1 MSESPHSS
9 VSTPIPPT
17 RAPPSPPESVVSS
30 STGFLNPNAGDFVP
44 SSLPDSRYKIHS
56 NSPSSASV
64 HSSPGSSST
73 STSVS
78 FTLAPSISTFA
89 SFSSNPSRSEIT
101 PSTTQSSLSSYHSP
115 FGSPSQIAHSYKH
128 RDGLEEAEIGSSASE
143 DAGTLLRSL
152 RIGSPST
159 TAPTSD
165 LELGEVTDVTPS
177 PHRGN
182 RASPSALPSSPEV
195 VPSAPSKKATYIPL
209 PDIEIHQA
217 APSSFMN
224 SATATDGNWT
234 PVPSDKSDGG
244 DPYEDSNKTP
254 NVYIN
259 GLPPNYPED
268 QLFELAAPF
277 GPVRSV
283 RSFTRHVGEKESG
296 YGFVLFETIDAAE
309 KCIQSLRRF
318 RNLHP
323 TFSKQVHKI
332 PGTTYAQAPS
342 ISSSHSASSVDHG
355 DDGSFKA
362 KMERLH
368 DPNSTN
374 LYIEGLPLSIDESS
388 LGALVSPHRIKSS
401 RFFQTRLSNPPRII
415 AFVRLDTRVGAEEVI
430 ERLHGRMVRGWND
443 PGSRISVRFADTS
456 EQREL
461 RRTERSVKEDDQSP
475 SRLTIAQA
483 ALLNLHG
490 REQLRSQQTQVP
502 LTVGGSRIHPSPID
516 VDYDQT
522 TFVNPPFRDFSS
534 NAAIPSGFGYRGNS
548 IPIVS
553 NPTLASS
560 RLPMSARDLQQS
572 PYDQLSS
579 AAQSQE
585 LAALINT
592 LRSNGNYNGTDDR
605 FTDGL
610 AHHRGLPQ
618 MAGFRSALGDVD
630 INLGY
635 DNHHP
640 VIGGGVA
647 QARNGFTATEEYI
660 LQAHAAGSNLANQ
673 RRRPTRLDLSQA
685 QAQCQGEP
693 TDYNVGVRGV
703 RAPASTISLSQLQAQ
718 RQDAYHSP
726 RTMNGSL
733 PALQEEFQSSSAMQQ
748 GQNFLR
754 GQSRNGNTHPSNVN
768 GSRLPGD
775 RDADQIHSHISS
787 YSQNSSHVSSQVS
800 NRNQHINHQAHVRS
814 STLPHSTSTSSEQHH
829 SRHYQHSSMSI
840 PKSRNIS
847 SEILRATAQR
857 AQQHRSANSISSISS
872 ENNIH
877 PNSNRLFNNDSYT
890 GDLKNNTSNSA
901 MLRHHRNNIQA
912 GDDFKNNYDGHTY
925 PHSVFPDPDR
935 DVYDVE
941 QSSPPLVSPALTY
954 SSRGSGATL
963 SPTTPFVGSFSQQ
976 QGLSAEG
983 A

>member
-1 MSESPHSS
+1 MSGSPHSS
-9 VSTPIPPT
+9 LSTPIPPT
-17 RAPPSPPESVVSS
+17 RASPSPESVVSS

-56 NSPSSASV
+56 GSPSSASV

-101 PSTTQSSLSSYHSP
+101 PSTTQSSFSSYHSP
-115 FGSPSQIAHSYKH
+115 LSSPSQITHPYKH
-128 RDGLEEAEIGSSASE
+128 RDGLEEAETGSSASE
-143 DAGTLLRSL
+143 DAGALLRSL

-165 LELGEVTDVTPS
+165 LELGEVTDVTTS
-177 PHRGN
+177 PHRSDH
-182 RASPSALPSSPEV
+182 ASSSALPSYPEV
-195 VPSAPSKKATYIPL
+195 VPSAPSKNATYIPL
-209 PDIEIHQA
+209 ADIEIHQA

-224 SATATDGNWT
+224 STTVTGGGLT
-234 PVPSDKSDGG
+234 PAPSDKSDGG
-244 DPYEDSNKTP
+244 DLYEDPNKTP

-268 QLFELAAPF
+268 QLFELSAPF

-296 YGFVLFETIDAAE
+296 YGFVLFETIEAAE

-342 ISSSHSASSVDHG
+342 ISSSHSTSSADHG
-355 DDGSFKA
+355 DDSFKA

-415 AFVRLDTRVGAEEVI
+415 AFVRLDTRDGAEEVI

-502 LTVGGSRIHPSPID
+502 LTIGGSHIRPSPIGI
-516 VDYDQT
+516 DYDQS
-522 TFVNPPFRDFSS
+522 TFVNPPFPDFSS
-534 NAAIPSGFGYRGNS
+534 NAAISSGFGFRGNDL
-548 IPIVS
+548 PIIS
-553 NPTLASS
+553 NPALASS
-560 RLPMSARDLQQS
+560 RLPMGTRVLQQS

-579 AAQSQE
+579 ATHSQE
-585 LAALINT
+585 LATLVNT
-592 LRSNGNYNGTDDR
+592 LRNNDNYNGADDR

-610 AHHRGLPQ
+610 AHYRGLPQ
-618 MAGFRSALGDVD
+618 MAGLRSALDDVD

-640 VIGGGVA
+640 VLGGSVA
-647 QARNGFTATEEYI
+647 QARNGFTSTEEYI
-660 LQAHAAGSNLANQ
+660 LRAHAAGRNLANQ

-693 TDYNVGVRGV
+693 TDY
-703 RAPASTISLSQLQAQ
+703 SLQAQ

-726 RTMNGSL
+726 RMMNGSL
-733 PALQEEFQSSSAMQQ
+733 PALQEEFQSSSAIQQ

-754 GQSRNGNTHPSNVN
+754 GQSRNGNTHQSNVN

-787 YSQNSSHVSSQVS
+787 YSQNSSHVSSQAP
-800 NRNQHINHQAHVRS
+800 NRNQHINQQAHVRS
-814 STLPHSTSTSSEQHH
+814 STLPHSTSTSSAEQHH

-857 AQQHRSANSISSISS
+857 VQQHRSANSISSISS

-877 PNSNRLFNNDSYT
+877 PNSNRLFNNDSYKS
-890 GDLKNNTSNSA
+890 DLKNNTGNSA
-901 MLRHHRNNIQA
+901 MLRHHRSNIQA
-912 GDDFKNNYDGHTY
+912 GDDFKSNYDGHVY
-925 PHSVFPDPDR
+925 PHNVFPDPDR

-983 A
+983 T

>member
-1 MSESPHSS
+1 MSGSPHSS
-9 VSTPIPPT
+9 LSTPIPPT

-44 SSLPDSRYKIHS
+44 SSLPDSRYKLHS
-56 NSPSSASV
+56 SSPSSASV

-101 PSTTQSSLSSYHSP
+101 PSTTQSSFSSYHSP
-115 FGSPSQIAHSYKH
+115 LSNPSQIARPYKR
-128 RDGLEEAEIGSSASE
+128 RDGLEEAETGSSASE

-159 TAPTSD
+159 TAPNSD
-165 LELGEVTDVTPS
+165 LELGEVTDVTTS
-177 PHRGN
+177 PQRGD
-182 RASPSALPSSPEV
+182 RAPPSALPSSPEV
-195 VPSAPSKKATYIPL
+195 VPCAPSKKATYIPL

-224 SATATDGNWT
+224 SATVTGSGLT
-234 PVPSDKSDGG
+234 PASSVKSDGG

-254 NVYIN
+254 N
-259 GLPPNYPED
+259 
-268 QLFELAAPF
+268 LAAPF

-296 YGFVLFETIDAAE
+296 YGFVLRLKPQK

-355 DDGSFKA
+355 DDSFKA

-415 AFVRLDTRVGAEEVI
+415 AFVRLDTRAGAEEVI

-502 LTVGGSRIHPSPID
+502 LTIGGSRIRPSPVA
-516 VDYDQT
+516 VDYDQS
-522 TFVNPPFRDFSS
+522 TFVNLPFRDFSS
-534 NAAIPSGFGYRGNS
+534 NAAMSAGFGYRGND
-548 IPIVS
+548 IPINS
-553 NPTLASS
+553 NPALASS
-560 RLPMSARDLQQS
+560 RLPMGARVLQQS
-572 PYDQLSS
+572 PYDQFPS
-579 AAQSQE
+579 ASQSQE
-585 LAALINT
+585 LAALIST
-592 LRSNGNYNGTDDR
+592 LRNNGNYNGADDR

-618 MAGFRSALGDVD
+618 TAGLRSALGDVD

-660 LQAHAAGSNLANQ
+660 LQAHAAGSNLASQ

-693 TDYNVGVRGV
+693 TDYN
-703 RAPASTISLSQLQAQ
+703 LQAQ

-726 RTMNGSL
+726 RMMNGSL

-754 GQSRNGNTHPSNVN
+754 GQSRNGNTHQSNVN

-787 YSQNSSHVSSQVS
+787 YSQNSSHVSSQAP
-800 NRNQHINHQAHVRS
+800 NRNQHINQQAHVRS
-814 STLPHSTSTSSEQHH
+814 STLPHSTSTSSAEQHH

-857 AQQHRSANSISSISS
+857 VQQHRSANSISSISS

-877 PNSNRLFNNDSYT
+877 SNNNNRLFNNDSYAS
-890 GDLKNNTSNSA
+890 DLKNNAGNSA
-901 MLRHHRNNIQA
+901 MLRHHRSNIQA
-912 GDDFKNNYDGHTY
+912 GDDFKNDYDGHVY

-976 QGLSAEG
+976 QSLSAEG

>member
-1 MSESPHSS
+1 MSGSPHSS
-9 VSTPIPPT
+9 LSTPIPPP

-44 SSLPDSRYKIHS
+44 SSLPNSRYKIHS
-56 NSPSSASV
+56 NSPSSVSV

-78 FTLAPSISTFA
+78 LTLAPSISTFA
-89 SFSSNPSRSEIT
+89 SFSSNPSLSEIT
-101 PSTTQSSLSSYHSP
+101 PSTTQSSRSSYHSP
-115 FGSPSQIAHSYKH
+115 LGSPSQFWRAYKH
-128 RDGLEEAEIGSSASE
+128 RDGLEEAETGSSASE

-152 RIGSPST
+152 RIGSPSA
-159 TAPTSD
+159 TASISD
-165 LELGEVTDVTPS
+165 HELGEITDVTTS
-177 PHRGN
+177 PHRGD

-195 VPSAPSKKATYIPL
+195 LPGAPSKKAIYIPL

-217 APSSFMN
+217 APSSYMN
-224 SATATDGNWT
+224 STTVTGSGSV
-234 PVPSDKSDGG
+234 PVPLDQNVNRD
-244 DPYEDSNKTP
+244 DLYQDSNKTP

-309 KCIQSLRRF
+309 KCIESLRRF

-332 PGTTYAQAPS
+332 PGTAYARAPS
-342 ISSSHSASSVDHG
+342 ISSGHSASSVHG
-355 DDGSFKA
+355 DDDSFKS

-374 LYIEGLPLSIDESS
+374 LYMEGLPLSIDESS

-415 AFVRLDTRVGAEEVI
+415 AFVRLDTRLGAEEVI

-461 RRTERSVKEDDQSP
+461 RDDDQSS

-490 REQLRSQQTQVP
+490 REQLRSQVP
-502 LTVGGSRIHPSPID
+502 FTIGGSRGNPSPIGI
-516 VDYDQT
+516 DYDQS

-534 NAAIPSGFGYRGNS
+534 NAAIPSGFGYRGND
-548 IPIVS
+548 IPIIS
-553 NPTLASS
+553 NTSLASS
-560 RLPMSARDLQQS
+560 RFPMSGRLQQS
-572 PYDQLSS
+572 PYGQLSS

-592 LRSNGNYNGTDDR
+592 LRNNGSYSGADDQ

-610 AHHRGLPQ
+610 AHHRSLPQ
-618 MAGFRSALGDVD
+618 MAGLRSALGNVD

-635 DNHHP
+635 GNHP

-660 LQAHAAGSNLANQ
+660 LQAHAAGNNLANQ
-673 RRRPTRLDLSQA
+673 CRRPTGLDLSQI

-703 RAPASTISLSQLQAQ
+703 RTSASTISRPQLQTQ

-726 RTMNGSL
+726 RVMNGAL
-733 PALQEEFQSSSAMQQ
+733 PALQEEFQSSSAMRQ

-754 GQSRNGNTHPSNVN
+754 GQTRNGNTHQSNLN

-775 RDADQIHSHISS
+775 RDADQIHSHVSS
-787 YSQNSSHVSSQVS
+787 YSQNSSHVPSQSS
-800 NRNQHINHQAHVRS
+800 NRNQHINQQAHVRS
-814 STLPHSTSTSSEQHH
+814 STLPHSTSTPSAEQHH

-847 SEILRATAQR
+847 SEILRATSQR
-857 AQQHRSANSISSISS
+857 VQQHRYANSISG
-872 ENNIH
+872 ENNVH
-877 PNSNRLFNNDSYT
+877 PNSNHLFSNDSYT
-890 GDLKNNTSNSA
+890 SDLKNNNGNSA
-901 MLRHHRNNIQA
+901 MLRHHRSNIQA
-912 GDDFKNNYDGHTY
+912 GDDFKNDYDAHVY
-925 PHSVFPDPDR
+925 PHGVFPDPDR

-954 SSRGSGATL
+954 SSRGSGTTL

-976 QGLSAEG
+976 QGLSTEG

>member
-1 MSESPHSS
+1 MSGSPHSS

-115 FGSPSQIAHSYKH
+115 FGSPSQIARSYKH
-128 RDGLEEAEIGSSASE
+128 RDGLEEAETGSSASE

-159 TAPTSD
+159 TAPTSGTCCSIPFSRFIDTFFVD

-234 PVPSDKSDGG
+234 PAPSDKSDGG

-296 YGFVLFETIDAAE
+296 YGFVLCAYMPPFHAFSDFFYIIFLPGRFETIDAAE

-323 TFSKQVHKI
+323 TFSKVSGTLFFVHSSLLSDLCQQQVHKI

-342 ISSSHSASSVDHG
+342 VSSSHSASSVDHG

-374 LYIEGLPLSIDESS
+374 LYIEG
-388 LGALVSPHRIKSS
+388 
-401 RFFQTRLSNPPRII
+401 
-415 AFVRLDTRVGAEEVI
+415 
-430 ERLHGRMVRGWND
+430 
-443 PGSRISVRFADTS
+443 
-456 EQREL
+456 
-461 RRTERSVKEDDQSP
+461 
-475 SRLTIAQA
+475 
-483 ALLNLHG
+483 
-490 REQLRSQQTQVP
+490 
-502 LTVGGSRIHPSPID
+502 
-516 VDYDQT
+516 
-522 TFVNPPFRDFSS
+522 
-534 NAAIPSGFGYRGNS
+534 
-548 IPIVS
+548 
-553 NPTLASS
+553 
-560 RLPMSARDLQQS
+560 
-572 PYDQLSS
+572 
-579 AAQSQE
+579 
-585 LAALINT
+585 
-592 LRSNGNYNGTDDR
+592 
-605 FTDGL
+605 
-610 AHHRGLPQ
+610 
-618 MAGFRSALGDVD
+618 
-630 INLGY
+630 
-635 DNHHP
+635 
-640 VIGGGVA
+640 
-647 QARNGFTATEEYI
+647 
-660 LQAHAAGSNLANQ
+660 
-673 RRRPTRLDLSQA
+673 
-685 QAQCQGEP
+685 
-693 TDYNVGVRGV
+693 
-703 RAPASTISLSQLQAQ
+703 
-718 RQDAYHSP
+718 
-726 RTMNGSL
+726 
-733 PALQEEFQSSSAMQQ
+733 
-748 GQNFLR
+748 
-754 GQSRNGNTHPSNVN
+754 
-768 GSRLPGD
+768 
-775 RDADQIHSHISS
+775 
-787 YSQNSSHVSSQVS
+787 
-800 NRNQHINHQAHVRS
+800 
-814 STLPHSTSTSSEQHH
+814 
-829 SRHYQHSSMSI
+829 
-840 PKSRNIS
+840 
-847 SEILRATAQR
+847 
-857 AQQHRSANSISSISS
+857 
-872 ENNIH
+872 
-877 PNSNRLFNNDSYT
+877 
-890 GDLKNNTSNSA
+890 
-901 MLRHHRNNIQA
+901 
-912 GDDFKNNYDGHTY
+912 
-925 PHSVFPDPDR
+925 
-935 DVYDVE
+935 
-941 QSSPPLVSPALTY
+941 
-954 SSRGSGATL
+954 
-963 SPTTPFVGSFSQQ
+963 
-976 QGLSAEG
+976 
-983 A
+983 